1 VTELLQILT
10 AVLSSIIIVYFISA
24 NLIQFGMFAWSFA
37 AVVDYMRRNREV
49 NFRPVVQ
56 SDFATP
62 VSVIAPAY
70 NEGPSIVASVHSLL
84 RLEYATF
91 EVVVVNDG
99 SKDDTLALLTRE
111 FSLRKTR
118 RMYMPAIPTGEVLG
132 IYMSTRPEWSHL
144 VVVDKRNG
152 GKADALNAGVNVSR
166 YPLFCAIDADSLLEQ
181 DSLLKVAKPFL
192 EDSRVVAVGGIVR
205 VANESV
211 VERGRLK
218 QVRLPRQHLAV
229 YQIIEYLRAFLS
241 ARMGWSRLNALLVIS
256 GAFGMF
262 RKSVV
267 ISCGGYSR
275 STVGEDMELVVRIH
289 RHLLERKLPYR
300 LVFVPDPVCWTEAPS
315 SLRTLARQRNRWHR
329 GLLGTLIAHRSMI
342 FNGAYGGVGLLALPC
357 FLIYEFLAPVVEGIG
372 YLMLPILAAMGVLN
386 LTMLWAFFLVSVVFG
401 VFTSLCAV
409 LLEEISFHRYPLPRD
424 LLRLLWCAILENL
437 GYRQLTVWWRLK
449 GIIDYV
455 RGVTSWGA
463 MQRTGFSG

>member
-1 VTELLQILT
+1 M
-10 AVLSSIIIVYFISA
+10 Y
-24 NLIQFGMFAWSFA
+24 
-37 AVVDYMRRNREV
+37 D
-49 NFRPVVQ
+49 PV
-56 SDFATP
+56 
-62 VSVIAPAY
+62 
-70 NEGPSIVASVHSLL
+70 
-84 RLEYATF
+84 
-91 EVVVVNDG
+91 
-99 SKDDTLALLTRE
+99 
-111 FSLRKTR
+111 
-118 RMYMPAIPTGEVLG
+118 IPTEAVRG

-144 VVVDKRNG
+144 VVVDKENGG
-152 GKADALNAGVNVSR
+152 GKADALNAGINVSR
-166 YPLFCAIDADSLLEQ
+166 YPLFCAIDADSILER

-205 VANESV
+205 VVNECV
-211 VERGRLK
+211 IQRGRLK
-218 QVRLPRQHLAV
+218 EVRLPRHHLAV
-229 YQIIEYLRAFLS
+229 YQIVEYLRAFLS
-241 ARMGWSRLNALLVIS
+241 GRMGWSRLNALLIIS

-262 RKSVV
+262 RRKV
-267 ISCGGYSR
+267 IIDCGGYDR
-275 STVGEDMELVVRIH
+275 NTVGEDMELVVRMH
-289 RHLLERKLPYR
+289 RHLLDRRVPYR
-300 LVFVPDPVCWTEAPS
+300 VVFVPDPVCWTEAPS
-315 SLRTLARQRNRWHR
+315 RLRTLGGQRNRWHR
-329 GLLGTLIAHRSMI
+329 GLLDTLISHRRMI
-342 FNGAYGGVGLLALPC
+342 FNGAYGRVGLLALPY